1 MIADLLSSAVPV
13 AADILE
19 RTASTPRVQQ
29 IVSLSL
35 APAFLLAAIGAIM
48 NVLVSRMI
56 WIANRI
62 ERIDARI
69 EDGRTDKGDQER
81 AWLEQ
86 RRRLAQIAVMF
97 GTGAAVVISLVIA
110 LLFISAWIEAQ
121 IGTLIATCW
130 ILTMILLIIGLV
142 YFFRE
147 TRLAAVGVRSR
158 RRVGLRDRPKWMAKS
173 MEPRDRGE

>member
-13 AADILE
+13 ASDILE

-62 ERIDARI
+62 ERIDDRI
-69 EDGRTDKGDQER
+69 EDVNKQLDYAQAPAVWGTTRIRSGAEWLPRWPAAEVNPGD
-81 AWLEQ
+81 
-86 RRRLAQIAVMF
+86 
-97 GTGAAVVISLVIA
+97 
-110 LLFISAWIEAQ
+110 
-121 IGTLIATCW
+121 
-130 ILTMILLIIGLV
+130 
-142 YFFRE
+142 
-147 TRLAAVGVRSR
+147 
-158 RRVGLRDRPKWMAKS
+158 
-173 MEPRDRGE
+173 

>member
-1 MIADLLSSAVPV
+1 MIVDLLSSAVPV
-13 AADILE
+13 ASDILQ

-62 ERIDARI
+62 ERIDDRI
-69 EDGRTDKGDQER
+69 EDGRTDPQDEER
-81 AWLEQ
+81 VWLEK
-86 RRRLAQIAVMF
+86 RRALAQVAVMF
-97 GTGAAVVISLVIA
+97 GTGAASVISLVIA

-130 ILTMILLIIGLV
+130 ILTMVLLIIGLI

-147 TRLAAVGVRSR
+147 TRLAAVGIKPPRSSRKRLWR
-158 RRVGLRDRPKWMAKS
+158 RRERNRD
-173 MEPRDRGE
+173 

>member
-13 AADILE
+13 ASDILE

-62 ERIDARI
+62 ERIDDRI
-69 EDGRTDKGDQER
+69 EDGRTDPQEIGHRLFER
-81 AWLEQ
+81 ALAFACNHGVIERFEGDVFPPGIAEDHAHPIFVAEGERSGRMRIGRGRWLRQNALQQFSPAIHVSFAETGEAE
-86 RRRLAQIAVMF
+86 RGVF
-97 GTGAAVVISLVIA
+97 GS
-110 LLFISAWIEAQ
+110 
-121 IGTLIATCW
+121 
-130 ILTMILLIIGLV
+130 
-142 YFFRE
+142 
-147 TRLAAVGVRSR
+147 
-158 RRVGLRDRPKWMAKS
+158 
-173 MEPRDRGE
+173 

>member
-1 MIADLLSSAVPV
+1 MIADLLTSAVPV
-13 AADILE
+13 ASDILE

-62 ERIDARI
+62 ERIDDRI
-69 EDGRTDKGDQER
+69 EDGRTDPQDEER
-81 AWLEQ
+81 VWLEK
-86 RRRLAQIAVMF
+86 RRARAQVAVMF
-97 GTGAAVVISLVIA
+97 GTGAASVISLVIA

-121 IGTLIATCW
+121 IGTLIAACW
-130 ILTMILLIIGLV
+130 ILTMVLLIIGLI

-147 TRLAAVGVRSR
+147 TRLAAIGIKHPRSPRKRFWQR
-158 RRVGLRDRPKWMAKS
+158 RERNRD
-173 MEPRDRGE
+173 

>member
-13 AADILE
+13 ASDILE

-62 ERIDARI
+62 ERIDDRI
-69 EDGRTDKGDQER
+69 EDGRTDPQDEER
-81 AWLEQ
+81 IWLEM
-86 RRRLAQIAVMF
+86 RRA
-97 GTGAAVVISLVIA
+97 GN
-110 LLFISAWIEAQ
+110 
-121 IGTLIATCW
+121 
-130 ILTMILLIIGLV
+130 
-142 YFFRE
+142 
-147 TRLAAVGVRSR
+147 
-158 RRVGLRDRPKWMAKS
+158 
-173 MEPRDRGE
+173 

>member
-1 MIADLLSSAVPV
+1 MIVDLLSSAVPV
-13 AADILE
+13 ASDILQ

-62 ERIDARI
+62 ERIDDRI
-69 EDGRTDKGDQER
+69 EDGRTDPQDEER
-81 AWLEQ
+81 VWLEK
-86 RRRLAQIAVMF
+86 RRALAQVAVMF
-97 GTGAAVVISLVIA
+97 GTGAASVISLVIA

-121 IGTLIATCW
+121 IGTLIAACW
-130 ILTMILLIIGLV
+130 ILTMVLLIIGLI

-147 TRLAAVGVRSR
+147 TRLAAIGIRYPRSPRKRFWQR
-158 RRVGLRDRPKWMAKS
+158 RERKRD
-173 MEPRDRGE
+173 

>member
-13 AADILE
+13 ASDILE

-62 ERIDARI
+62 ERIDDRI
-69 EDGRTDKGDQER
+69 EDGRTDPQDEER
-81 AWLEQ
+81 IWLEK
-86 RRRLAQIAVMF
+86 RRALAQVAVML
-97 GTGAAVVISLVIA
+97 GTGAAAVISLVIA

-121 IGTLIATCW
+121 IGTLIAACW
-130 ILTMILLIIGLV
+130 ILTMILLIIGLI

-147 TRLAAVGVRSR
+147 TRLAAVGV
-158 RRVGLRDRPKWMAKS
+158 KS
-173 MEPRDRGE
+173 PHRLQNRFWKRTKRKHGGS

>member
-1 MIADLLSSAVPV
+1 MIVDLLSSAVPV
-13 AADILE
+13 ASDILQ

-62 ERIDARI
+62 ERIDDRI
-69 EDGRTDKGDQER
+69 EDGRTDPQDEER
-81 AWLEQ
+81 VWLEK
-86 RRRLAQIAVMF
+86 RRALAQVAVMF
-97 GTGAAVVISLVIA
+97 GTGAASVISLVIA

-130 ILTMILLIIGLV
+130 ILTMVLLIIGLI
-142 YFFRE
+142 YFSRE
-147 TRLAAVGVRSR
+147 TRLAAIGIKPPRSPRKRLWR
-158 RRVGLRDRPKWMAKS
+158 RHERNRD
-173 MEPRDRGE
+173 

>member
-1 MIADLLSSAVPV
+1 MIADLLTSAVPV
-13 AADILE
+13 ASDILE

-62 ERIDARI
+62 ERIDDRI
-69 EDGRTDKGDQER
+69 EDGQTDPQDEER
-81 AWLEQ
+81 VWLEK
-86 RRRLAQIAVMF
+86 RRALAQVAVMF
-97 GTGAAVVISLVIA
+97 GTGAASVISLVIA

-121 IGTLIATCW
+121 IGTLIAACW
-130 ILTMILLIIGLV
+130 ILTMVLLIIGLI

-147 TRLAAVGVRSR
+147 TRLAAIGIRHPRSPRKRFWQR
-158 RRVGLRDRPKWMAKS
+158 RGRKRD
-173 MEPRDRGE
+173 

>member
-1 MIADLLSSAVPV
+1 MIVDLLSSAVPV
-13 AADILE
+13 ASDILQ

-62 ERIDARI
+62 ERIDDRI
-69 EDGRTDKGDQER
+69 EDGRTDPQDEER
-81 AWLEQ
+81 VWLAK
-86 RRRLAQIAVMF
+86 RRALAQVAVMF
-97 GTGAAVVISLVIA
+97 GTGAASVISLVIA

-130 ILTMILLIIGLV
+130 ILTMVLLIIGLI

-147 TRLAAVGVRSR
+147 TRLAAIGIKPPRSPRKRLWR
-158 RRVGLRDRPKWMAKS
+158 RRERNRD
-173 MEPRDRGE
+173 

>member
-1 MIADLLSSAVPV
+1 MIVDLLSSAVPV
-13 AADILE
+13 ASDILQ

-62 ERIDARI
+62 ERIDDRI
-69 EDGRTDKGDQER
+69 EDGRTDPQDEER
-81 AWLEQ
+81 VWLEK
-86 RRRLAQIAVMF
+86 RRALAQVAVMF
-97 GTGAAVVISLVIA
+97 GTGAASVISLVIA

-130 ILTMILLIIGLV
+130 ILTMVLLIIGLI

-147 TRLAAVGVRSR
+147 TRLAAIGIKPPRSPRKRLWR
-158 RRVGLRDRPKWMAKS
+158 RRERNRD
-173 MEPRDRGE
+173 